1 MKFQVSVCMGI
12 LLVALLPCQEC
23 RAFSKPPVSSAGA
36 PPPLLSEYQPFLLRM
51 GEEYFLRLG
60 NLHKYPP
67 SSLLGASRLQD
78 PSSGNFVRALQQL
91 QPQQWGGQQ
100 QQRAGVLE
108 GADSPP
114 YSVQEEPTERGKRAE
129 EPPISLDLTFHLL
142 REVLEMARAE
152 QIAQQAHSNRKLMDI
167 IGK

>member
-1 MKFQVSVCMGI
+1 MKFQSLVCTGI
-12 LLVALLPCQEC
+12 LLVALLPCHEC
-23 RAFSKPPVSSAGA
+23 RAFSKSSASSNGA
-36 PPPLLSEYQPFLLRM
+36 PPPLLAEYHPFLLRM

-60 NLHKYPP
+60 NLHKYPLSSVGAGRVGDVSP
-67 SSLLGASRLQD
+67 S
-78 PSSGNFVRALQQL
+78 NFVRAVQQL
-91 QPQQWGGQQ
+91 QPQQWSSQQ
-100 QQRAGVLE
+100 ELRSSGIVD
-108 GADSPP
+108 GADSPF
-114 YSVQEEPTERGKRAE
+114 SAQEEPTERGKRAE

>member
-1 MKFQVSVCMGI
+1 MRSQLWVSAGI
-12 LLVALLPCQEC
+12 LLVVLLPCYEC
-23 RAFSKPPVSSAGA
+23 RAAFSKASSSAGA
-36 PPPLLSEYQPFLLRM
+36 PPPPLSEYQPFLLRM

-60 NLHKYPP
+60 NLQKFSPG
-67 SSLLGASRLQD
+67 SFENSRLPEAQV
-78 PSSGNFVRALQQL
+78 GNFVRALQQL
-91 QPQQWGGQQ
+91 QPPTQWGSPQELRSG
-100 QQRAGVLE
+100 ALNGGE
-108 GADSPP
+108 GP
-114 YSVQEEPTERGKRAE
+114 YGDQEEQSERGKRAE

>member
-1 MKFQVSVCMGI
+1 MKFQVLVCMGI

-23 RAFSKPPVSSAGA
+23 RAFSKPPSSSAGA
-36 PPPLLSEYQPFLLRM
+36 PPPLLSEPFLLRM

-60 NLHKYPP
+60 NLHKYRP
-67 SSLLGASRLQD
+67 SSLLGSSRL
-78 PSSGNFVRALQQL
+78 PEASSGNFVRALQQL

-100 QQRAGVLE
+100 PGLGAAILE
-108 GADSPP
+108 GADSP
-114 YSVQEEPTERGKRAE
+114 YSAQEEPTERGKRAE

>member
-1 MKFQVSVCMGI
+1 MKLQVLVCTGI
-12 LLVALLPCQEC
+12 LLVALLPSHEC
-23 RAFSKPPVSSAGA
+23 RAFNKPSTSSNGA
-36 PPPLLSEYQPFLLRM
+36 PADYHPFLLRM

-60 NLHKYPP
+60 NLHKYPVSP
-67 SSLLGASRLQD
+67 RVADVSLS
-78 PSSGNFVRALQQL
+78 NFVRSA
-91 QPQQWGGQQ
+91 QPQQWSPQQ
-100 QQRAGVLE
+100 EEQLRAGTITVR
-108 GADSPP
+108 ADSPF
-114 YSVQEEPTERGKRAE
+114 SAQEEPTERGKRAE

>member
-1 MKFQVSVCMGI
+1 MKFQLWVSTGI
-12 LLVALLPCQEC
+12 LLVALLPCYEC
-23 RAFSKPPVSSAGA
+23 RAFSKSSAGV
-36 PPPLLSEYQPFLLRM
+36 PPPLLPEYQPLLLRM

-60 NLHKYPP
+60 NLHKFSP
-67 SSLLGASRLQD
+67 SLFGAGRL
-78 PSSGNFVRALQQL
+78 PESSGGNFVRDVQ
-91 QPQQWGGQQ
+91 QPQPQWDNQQ
-100 QQRAGVLE
+100 GLRALDEQE
-108 GADSPP
+108 GP
-114 YSVQEEPTERGKRAE
+114 YSTQDEPIERGKRSE

>member
-1 MKFQVSVCMGI
+1 MKFQLWVSTGM
-12 LLVALLPCQEC
+12 LLVSLLPCHES
-23 RAFSKPPVSSAGA
+23 RAFSKSPASPGGI
-36 PPPLLSEYQPFLLRM
+36 PPPALSEYQPFLLRM

-60 NLHKYPP
+60 NLQKYSP
-67 SSLLGASRLQD
+67 SSLVSSRL
-78 PSSGNFVRALQQL
+78 PEASAGNFMRAMQQL
-91 QPQQWGGQQ
+91 QSQQWSSSQPGL
-100 QQRAGVLE
+100 RSANLD
-108 GADSPP
+108 GAESP
-114 YSVQEEPTERGKRAE
+114 YSAQEEPTERGKRAE

>member
-1 MKFQVSVCMGI
+1 MKFQVLVCTGI
-12 LLVALLPCQEC
+12 LLVALLPCHEC
-23 RAFSKPPVSSAGA
+23 RAFSSKSSN
-36 PPPLLSEYQPFLLRM
+36 EYHPFLLRM

-60 NLHKYPP
+60 NLHKSPLGGSRVGDV
-67 SSLLGASRLQD
+67 SSS
-78 PSSGNFVRALQQL
+78 NFVRAVQQL
-91 QPQQWGGQQ
+91 QPQQWLGQQ
-100 QQRAGVLE
+100 DLRVGSMVD

-114 YSVQEEPTERGKRAE
+114 FSAQEEPTERGKRSE

>member
-1 MKFQVSVCMGI
+1 MKFQLWVSTGI
-12 LLVALLPCQEC
+12 LLVSLLPGQEC
-23 RAFSKPPVSSAGA
+23 RAFSSKSSALPPPGA
-36 PPPLLSEYQPFLLRM
+36 PRPALSDPQAVLLRM

-60 NLHKYPP
+60 HLHKYSTNP
-67 SSLLGASRLQD
+67 SSLSLA
-78 PSSGNFVRALQQL
+78 PAGNFVRAVQQL
-91 QPQQWGGQQ
+91 QAQQWSSQ
-100 QQRAGVLE
+100 AGLRSAGLDGAE
-108 GADSPP
+108 GP
-114 YSVQEEPTERGKRAE
+114 YLDREDPTERAKRAE

>member
-1 MKFQVSVCMGI
+1 MKLQVLVGTVV
-12 LLVALLPCQEC
+12 LLVALLPYQEC
-23 RAFSKPPVSSAGA
+23 RAFSKSSASSNGP
-36 PPPLLSEYQPFLLRM
+36 PPPLLPEYQPYLLRM

-60 NLHKYPP
+60 NLHK
-67 SSLLGASRLQD
+67 S
-78 PSSGNFVRALQQL
+78 PSSGRLADASSNPSSNFLRALQQL
-91 QPQQWGGQQ
+91 QPQQWSSQPGIRSGIMD
-100 QQRAGVLE
+100 
-108 GADSPP
+108 GADSPF
-114 YSVQEEPTERGKRAE
+114 SVQEEPTERGKRAE

>member
-1 MKFQVSVCMGI
+1 MKFQLWVSIGI
-12 LLVALLPCQEC
+12 LLVSLLPCYEC
-23 RAFSKPPVSSAGA
+23 RAFTKSSASSAGA
-36 PPPLLSEYQPFLLRM
+36 PPPLLPEYQPFLLRM

-60 NLHKYPP
+60 NLHKYSP
-67 SSLLGASRLQD
+67 SLLGGSRL
-78 PSSGNFVRALQQL
+78 PESLAGNFVRDVQQL
-91 QPQQWGGQQ
+91 QPTQWNGQQ
-100 QQRAGVLE
+100 GLGASDRAE
-108 GADSPP
+108 SP
-114 YSVQEEPTERGKRAE
+114 YSSQEEATERGKRAE

>member
-1 MKFQVSVCMGI
+1 MKFQVLVCTGI
-12 LLVALLPCQEC
+12 LLVALLPCKEC
-23 RAFSKPPVSSAGA
+23 RAFSKPPASPAGA

-67 SSLLGASRLQD
+67 SSLLGASRLPD
-78 PSSGNFVRALQQL
+78 ASSSNFVRAL
-91 QPQQWGGQQ
+91 QPQQWGGQGL
-100 QQRAGVLE
+100 RAGILQ
-108 GADSPP
+108 GADSP
-114 YSVQEEPTERGKRAE
+114 YSAQEEPTDRGKRAE

>member
-1 MKFQVSVCMGI
+1 MRFQLWVSTGI
-12 LLVALLPCQEC
+12 LLVSLLPCHEC
-23 RAFSKPPVSSAGA
+23 RAFSKSASSPAGGP
-36 PPPLLSEYQPFLLRM
+36 PPPLSDYQPFLLRM

-60 NLHKYPP
+60 NIHKYSP
-67 SSLLGASRLQD
+67 SSLGSSRLPEVSD
-78 PSSGNFVRALQQL
+78 RNFVRALQQL
-91 QPQQWGGQQ
+91 QPQQQWSSSQVL
-100 QQRAGVLE
+100 RALD
-108 GADSPP
+108 GAENA
-114 YSVQEEPTERGKRAE
+114 YSTQEEPTERGKRAE

>member
-1 MKFQVSVCMGI
+1 MKFQVLVCTGI
-12 LLVALLPCQEC
+12 LLVALLPCKEC
-23 RAFSKPPVSSAGA
+23 RAFSKPPASSAGA
-36 PPPLLSEYQPFLLRM
+36 LPPPLSEYQPFLLRM

-67 SSLLGASRLQD
+67 SSLVGASRLPD
-78 PSSGNFVRALQQL
+78 PSSSNFVRALQQL

-100 QQRAGVLE
+100 QGLRAGILE
-108 GADSPP
+108 GADTP
-114 YSVQEEPTERGKRAE
+114 YSAQEEPTERGKRAE

>member
-1 MKFQVSVCMGI
+1 MKFQLWVSTGI
-12 LLVALLPCQEC
+12 LLVALSPCYEC
-23 RAFSKPPVSSAGA
+23 RAFSKTPASPAGV

-60 NLHKYPP
+60 NLHKYSP
-67 SSLLGASRLQD
+67 SLLGASRL
-78 PSSGNFVRALQQL
+78 PETSAGNFVRDVQQL
-91 QPQQWGGQQ
+91 QPQQWSSQQ
-100 QQRAGVLE
+100 GLRILD
-108 GADSPP
+108 GAESP
-114 YSVQEEPTERGKRAE
+114 YNTQEEPTEKGKRAE

>member
-1 MKFQVSVCMGI
+1 MKFQLWVSTGI
-12 LLVALLPCQEC
+12 LLVSLLPCHEC
-23 RAFSKPPVSSAGA
+23 RALSKSPESSPGA
-36 PPPLLSEYQPFLLRM
+36 PLPALSNSQPFLLRM

-60 NLHKYPP
+60 NIQKYSP
-67 SSLLGASRLQD
+67 SLIAANQLPEASA
-78 PSSGNFVRALQQL
+78 GNFVRAVQQL
-91 QPQQWGGQQ
+91 QAQQWSSQPG
-100 QQRAGVLE
+100 QRAAALD
-108 GADSPP
+108 GADSP
-114 YSVQEEPTERGKRAE
+114 YSAQEEPTERAKRAE

>member
-1 MKFQVSVCMGI
+1 MKFQLLVCTGI

-23 RAFSKPPVSSAGA
+23 RAFSSKSSGSSAGV

-60 NLHKYPP
+60 NLHKYSP
-67 SSLLGASRLQD
+67 SSFGASRL
-78 PSSGNFVRALQQL
+78 PGVASSNFARAVQQL
-91 QPQQWGGQQ
+91 QPAQWGSQPGL
-100 QQRAGVLE
+100 RAGILD
-108 GADSPP
+108 GADSSP
-114 YSVQEEPTERGKRAE
+114 YTAQEEPTDRGKRAE

>member
-1 MKFQVSVCMGI
+1 MKFQVWVCMGI
-12 LLVALLPCQEC
+12 LLVALLPCQDC
-23 RAFSKPPVSSAGA
+23 RAFSKPPTSSAGA
-36 PPPLLSEYQPFLLRM
+36 PLSEYQPYLLRM
-51 GEEYFLRLG
+51 GEEYFIRLG

-67 SSLLGASRLQD
+67 NSLVGAGRLPEASSS
-78 PSSGNFVRALQQL
+78 NFVRALQQ
-91 QPQQWGGQQ
+91 WQQ
-100 QQRAGVLE
+100 QGLRAGILE
-108 GADSPP
+108 GADSP
-114 YSVQEEPTERGKRAE
+114 YSTQEEPTERGKRSE